1 MRLEEESEEMV
12 HVGKAI
18 AYGAVTIINAI
29 SCGLGAALSVGLKTE
44 ASVKL
49 TDEPGR
55 IEGRIL
61 SDPEENTILI
71 EKVVTCVLKRFRL
84 EDKYGAYVETWS
96 NIPIARGLKSSSA
109 AANAIALA
117 VLTALGKELDD
128 LTVINLGV
136 DAAIDAGVT
145 ITGAFDDACASYFGS
160 IIVTDNYERKVLKRF
175 QADNRY
181 SVLILVPRRKAYT
194 AKADVER
201 MRLIAKEVKALHK
214 LALLGEY
221 WIAMTLNGLIY
232 SAALGYDTGIA
243 IDALAAGALAAGLSG
258 KGPAV
263 TAVVPEE
270 KADNVKDVWKR
281 YGNDVIETRINRE
294 KAHMVA

>member
-1 MRLEEESEEMV
+1 MRSSGKSDEMV

-29 SCGLGAALSVGLKTE
+29 SCGLGSALSVGLKTE

-61 SDPEENTILI
+61 SDPEESTNLI
-71 EKVVTCVLKRFRL
+71 EKVVTHVLKHFRL
-84 EDKYGAYVETWS
+84 EDEYGAYVETRS

-117 VLTALGKELDD
+117 VVTALGKEADD

-145 ITGAFDDACASYFGS
+145 ITGAFDDACASYFGG
-160 IIVTDNYERKVLKRF
+160 IIVTDNYERKILKCF
-175 QADNRY
+175 QTDNRY
-181 SVLILVPRRKAYT
+181 SVLIHVPQKKAYT
-194 AKADVER
+194 AEADVER
-201 MRLIAKEVKALHK
+201 MRLIAKEVSALHK
-214 LALLGEY
+214 LAVLGEY
-221 WIAMTLNGLIY
+221 WPAMTLNGLIY
-232 SAALGYDTGIA
+232 SAALGYDVGIA

-270 KADNVKDVWKR
+270 KADNVRDVWKR
-281 YGNDVIETRINRE
+281 YGNDIIETTINYE
-294 KAHMVA
+294 KAQVLA